1 MQEEEYVEGE
11 AAIENEEQQEED
23 SAASTSTTTTESTKK
38 IGISVRP
45 FRSNEELLSA
55 LKKRRLSEKSQKS
68 SSGELI
74 DSTFSFNVSDNFQLV
89 VDLNLA
95 HSPLALLMKFIRRNQ
110 LHHQFHRFKSR
121 LYSHHSVHNFDEID
135 ALQWITVDSEN
146 RFRSS
151 MM

>member
-1 MQEEEYVEGE
+1 MQEEEYAEGE
-11 AAIENEEQQEED
+11 AALENEEQQEED

-55 LKKRRLSEKSQKS
+55 LKKRRLSEKSQKP

-95 HSPLALLMKFIRRNQ
+95 YSPLALLMKFIRWNRD
-110 LHHQFHRFKSR
+110 HQFHRFKSR
-121 LYSHHSVHNFDEID
+121 LNSHRSVHNFDESD
-135 ALQWITVDSEN
+135 ALQ
-146 RFRSS
+146 
-151 MM
+151 